1 MNSLTDTAMT
11 EESIADYL
19 QENPDFFE
27 RHAEMLTGVRLIDH
41 RASLLPTD
49 KVVEEA
55 AFDKYNYIRDAYLQ
69 NRRSEIKDGN
79 SSR

>member
-1 MNSLTDTAMT
+1 LRNSLLGTR
-11 EESIADYL
+11 I
-19 QENPDFFE
+19 
-27 RHAEMLTGVRLIDH
+27 IDM

-69 NRRSEIKDGN
+69 HRRSEIYDGN
-79 SSR
+79 PPRLRPEE